1 VRKYSNFPTVA
12 SLIRGEISRRA
23 SFALVV
29 AAPIAAASMFGAC
42 LRAMKRLLLAPFLS
56 APPNPPTG
64 LRVTPRSHALEVAWD
79 PAPRTSS
86 YNADHFEV
94 EMTPNAPALREL
106 LGSAFGAYVQFYSG
120 ADPRCVVDAL
130 RPEQSFAIRVRCV
143 NRAGASAWVAADA
156 STCQVPRRCGGV
168 GPDWSYVWDQ
178 TPTHVEIRV
187 PCPDALRVRP
197 KDVRVRVKPR
207 RVAIAFGPPGAA
219 EVDVLAGALAGEVLC
234 QDDGDF
240 EWELR
245 DVPADDRPGEESSAG
260 VAAKGWDAASVA
272 RELFVTLE
280 KRPPADGVV
289 RYDPAEQWDRLLDE
303 DGHARIDRTNLRWFR
318 DEQWRPPVDAT
329 CREEV
334 EKALPGMNFSNAN
347 QTLAPGRDGELD
359 GWGDKWAKNK
369 KAKKKT

>member
-1 VRKYSNFPTVA
+1 M
-12 SLIRGEISRRA
+12 RRRR
-23 SFALVV
+23 
-29 AAPIAAASMFGAC
+29 PD
-42 LRAMKRLLLAPFLS
+42 
-56 APPNPPTG
+56 
-64 LRVTPRSHALEVAWD
+64 RV
-79 PAPRTSS
+79 
-86 YNADHFEV
+86 
-94 EMTPNAPALREL
+94 
-106 LGSAFGAYVQFYSG
+106 
-120 ADPRCVVDAL
+120 
-130 RPEQSFAIRVRCV
+130 
-143 NRAGASAWVAADA
+143 
-156 STCQVPRRCGGV
+156 
-168 GPDWSYVWDQ
+168 SYVWDQ

-197 KDVRVRVKPR
+197 KDVRVSVKPR
-207 RVAIAFGPPGAA
+207 RVAIRAFAPPGGAA

-303 DGHARIDRTNLRWFR
+303 DGHARIDRTKLRWFR

-334 EKALPGMNFSNAN
+334 EKALRGTPSRTRTKRSRRGGTGNW
-347 QTLAPGRDGELD
+347 TGGETS
-359 GWGDKWAKNK
+359 GP
-369 KAKKKT
+369 KTKRQRRRPSSRARSSTRARARPRRRSDERTAHRARRL